1 MKHVTIYTKDNCVF
15 CTKAK
20 MVLTNRGIQYNELKL
35 HEDFTS
41 EALKELFPSARTYPV
56 IVVDGFN
63 IGGCTELELILNEET
78 EKGKKFLI
86 EG

>member
-1 MKHVTIYTKDNCVF
+1 MKHVTIYTKDNCIF

-35 HEDFTS
+35 HEDYTS

>member
-35 HEDFTS
+35 HEDYTS